1 VIDPLFPATS
11 SDGTVT
17 ADSPQRKWG
26 ELGNQS
32 TAALGRPLDAALHHK
47 ELMIAAG
54 FENVQEVIYKWSSNR
69 WPKDPKLKEI
79 GSSTL
84 PPKRQ
89 YNIGTELTDEYIGM
103 WVHQDFAGGL
113 EGLSLAVFTRG
124 LGWTK
129 EEVIAFLVDVR
140 KDMDDTKVHAY
151 TQLYA
156 LALF

>member
-1 VIDPLFPATS
+1 VIDLILPATS
-11 SDGTVT
+11 ADGTVT

-26 ELGNQS
+26 EFGNQS
-32 TAALGRPLDAALHHK
+32 TVALGRPLDASLKHK
-47 ELMIAAG
+47 ERMIAAG
-54 FENVQEVIYKWSSNR
+54 FENVQEVIYKWPSNR

-84 PPKRQ
+84 PPKHQ
-89 YNIGTELTDEYIGM
+89 YNIGTELADEYTGL
-103 WVHQDFAGGL
+103 WVHEDFVGGL
-113 EGLSLAVFTRG
+113 EGLSMAVFTRG
-124 LGWTK
+124 LGWTR

-151 TQLYA
+151 TPLYA

>member
-1 VIDPLFPATS
+1 
-11 SDGTVT
+11 
-17 ADSPQRKWG
+17 
-26 ELGNQS
+26 
-32 TAALGRPLDAALHHK
+32 
-47 ELMIAAG
+47 
-54 FENVQEVIYKWSSNR
+54 
-69 WPKDPKLKEI
+69 LKEI

-89 YNIGTELTDEYIGM
+89 YNIGAELADEYIGL
-103 WVHQDFAGGL
+103 WVHEDFAGGL
-113 EGLSLAVFTRG
+113 EGLTLAIFTRA

-140 KDMDDTKVHAY
+140 KDMADTKVHAY